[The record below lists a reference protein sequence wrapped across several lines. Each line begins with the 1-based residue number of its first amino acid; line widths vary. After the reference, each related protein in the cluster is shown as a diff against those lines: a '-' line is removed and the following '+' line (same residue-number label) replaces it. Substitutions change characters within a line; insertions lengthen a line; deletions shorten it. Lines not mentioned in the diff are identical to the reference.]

1 MSDTEEVVLTRT
13 KTKVIKDTKPEIAR
27 EKLKAKRDRLKK
39 EKEDFIIEEAKK
51 RLAEEQV
58 KKQHDEIKAKEQEE
72 EKKKSDPMYAMMLKM
87 EQMMSMINKPTLAE
101 QEKPVEPKK
110 RKAPVKKIIFPEP
123 EIESEEEA
131 GGSYGVKVKT
141 VRKKKEVVDK
151 PNPSKGLPKPR
162 KKVVHL
168 QSNDPVQESST
179 QFVGY
184 DIAPP
189 AQPIQYQSNGL
200 LNAMMSRRNMNVSN
214 QMLY

>member
-27 EKLKAKRDRLKK
+27 EKLKAKRERLKK

-51 RLAEEQV
+51 RLAEDQL

-87 EQMMSMINKPTLAE
+87 EQMMSMINKPTEYANAN
-101 QEKPVEPKK
+101 KPELIAQPVKK
-110 RKAPVKKIIFPEP
+110 RASAKKIIFPEP
-123 EIESEEEA
+123 EESEEE
-131 GGSYGVKVKT
+131 VKVKA

-151 PNPSKGLPKPR
+151 PNTSKGLPKPR

-168 QSNDPVQESST
+168 QNASKEPVLEEST

-184 DIAPP
+184 DVAPP
-189 AQPIQYQSNGL
+189 APPIQYQSNGL
-200 LNAMMSRRNMNVSN
+200 LNAMMTRRNMNVSN